1 MHPLQHFALVFALG
15 LLIAISLRL
24 IARTPQK

>member
-15 LLIAISLRL
+15 LLIALSLRI
-24 IARTPQK
+24 IARVPKP